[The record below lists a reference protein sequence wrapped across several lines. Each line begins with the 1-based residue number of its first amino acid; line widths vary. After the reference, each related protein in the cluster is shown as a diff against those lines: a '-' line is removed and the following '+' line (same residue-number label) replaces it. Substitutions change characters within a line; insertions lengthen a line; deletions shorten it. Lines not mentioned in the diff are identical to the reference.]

1 MIIESKDIHNF
12 MNDITLNDY
21 IEIVNYKSFKEKTPS
36 ISYIII
42 VKNEE
47 RVIKRCIES
56 ILKQIEKKRR
66 NHYSR
71 HRFSR

>member
-21 IEIVNYKSFKEKTPS
+21 IEIGNYESFKEKRPS

-56 ILKQIEKKRR
+56 ILKQLEKKTK
-66 NHYSR
+66 SL
-71 HRFSR
+71 